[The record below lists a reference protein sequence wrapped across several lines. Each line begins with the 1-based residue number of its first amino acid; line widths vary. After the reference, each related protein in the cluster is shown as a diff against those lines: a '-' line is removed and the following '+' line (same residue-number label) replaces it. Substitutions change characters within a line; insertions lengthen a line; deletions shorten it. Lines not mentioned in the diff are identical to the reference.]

1 MADCPRIS
9 ICRFYKQYLA
19 QNPAM
24 AENLR
29 SRYCL
34 SNYLACARYSV
45 ARGLGSDHVPDT
57 LHPNQH
63 AEARRMLGSS

>member
-1 MADCPRIS
+1 MTDCPRIS
-9 ICRFYKQYLA
+9 ICPYYAQQLA
-19 QNPAM
+19 KNPVM
-24 AENLR
+24 AEELR

-45 ARGLGSDHVPDT
+45 AKGLGSDQVPDT

-63 AEARRMLGSS
+63 SEARRILGEG